1 MDTRD
6 ALGAV
11 NTVFVFISLLGVFS
25 QLRRI
30 WSRKTEEKHHNNPA
44 KLLSLNQF
52 TMSFF
57 AYLSFFVYGYSIAP
71 FNHYIVWP
79 RLIASALVWF
89 ILFEIWHDRRDRLS
103 FISLAIIS
111 ISFLCAVLGLLSGN
125 SYSDESKLISQ
136 SLILVVTVLLAQGY
150 FHQMTLIYKHGDTG
164 AVDLKMSQFIL
175 MMDISTIAFALSIGI
190 DEGWP
195 LLCLA
200 SVSGMTKLVIMYQFR
215 WVRLS
220 KNAKQKRQVC

>member
-6 ALGAV
+6 ALGAL

-30 WSRKTEEKHHNNPA
+30 WSRKKSKKYHSNPA

-57 AYLSFFVYGYSIAP
+57 AYLSFFVYGYSIEP

-103 FISLAIIS
+103 FISLSIIS
-111 ISFLCAVLGLLSGN
+111 ISFLCAAVGLLAGN
-125 SYSDESKLISQ
+125 SYSDQSKLISQ

-150 FHQMTLIYKHGDTG
+150 FHQMMLIYKHGETG
-164 AVDLKMSQFIL
+164 AVDLKMSQFTL

-200 SVSGMTKLVIMYQFR
+200 IVSGITKLIIMYQFR

-220 KNAKQKRQVC
+220 ENANQKRQVC

>member
-1 MDTRD
+1 M
-6 ALGAV
+6 LIQNVFGVV
-11 NTVFVFISLLGVFS
+11 NTVFVFVSLLGIFS

-30 WSRKTEEKHHNNPA
+30 WARKKDEEHHNNPS

-57 AYLSFFVYGYSIAP
+57 AYLSFFVYGYSIEP

-89 ILFEIWHDRRDRLS
+89 ILYEIWHDRRDRLS
-103 FISLAIIS
+103 AISLSIIS
-111 ISFLCAVLGLLSGN
+111 ISFLCAVVGLISGN

-136 SLILVVTVLLAQGY
+136 SLILGVTLLLAQGY
-150 FHQMTLIYKHGDTG
+150 LHQITLIYKHGDIG

-200 SVSGMTKLVIMYQFR
+200 TVSGMTKLIIMYQFR
-215 WVRLS
+215 WVRCS
-220 KNAKQKRQVC
+220 ESAQKKRLAS

>member
-6 ALGAV
+6 ALGAL
-11 NTVFVFISLLGVFS
+11 NTIFVFVSLLGVLS

-30 WSRKTEEKHHNNPA
+30 WSRKKDEEYQSKPA
-44 KLLSLNQF
+44 QLLSLNQF

-57 AYLSFFVYGYSIAP
+57 AYLSFFVYGYSIEP

-79 RLIASALVWF
+79 RLIASALVWL
-89 ILFEIWHDRRDRLS
+89 ILFEIWHDRRDKLS
-103 FISLAIIS
+103 LISLSSIS
-111 ISFLCAVLGLLSGN
+111 IFFLCGVVGLVSGN

-136 SLILVVTVLLAQGY
+136 SLILVVTILLAQGY
-150 FHQMTLIYKHGDTG
+150 FHQMMLIYKHGDTG

-175 MMDISTIAFALSIGI
+175 MMDISTIAFSLSIGI

-195 LLCLA
+195 LLFLA
-200 SVSGMTKLVIMYQFR
+200 SVSGVTKLVIMYQFR

-220 KNAKQKRQVC
+220 ETARQRRQLC

>member
-1 MDTRD
+1 LDTRD
-6 ALGAV
+6 ALGAL
-11 NTVFVFISLLGVFS
+11 NTIFVFVSLLGVLS

-30 WSRKTEEKHHNNPA
+30 WSRKKDEEYQSKPA
-44 KLLSLNQF
+44 QLLSLNQF

-57 AYLSFFVYGYSIAP
+57 AYLSFFVYGYSIEP

-79 RLIASALVWF
+79 RLIASALVWL
-89 ILFEIWHDRRDRLS
+89 ILFEIWHDRRDKLS
-103 FISLAIIS
+103 LISLSSIS
-111 ISFLCAVLGLLSGN
+111 IFFLCGVVGLVSGN

-136 SLILVVTVLLAQGY
+136 SLILVVTILLAQGY
-150 FHQMTLIYKHGDTG
+150 FHQMMLIYKHGDTG

-195 LLCLA
+195 LLFLA
-200 SVSGMTKLVIMYQFR
+200 SVSGVTKLVIMYQFR

-220 KNAKQKRQVC
+220 ETARQRRQLC

>member
-1 MDTRD
+1 VF
-6 ALGAV
+6 GVV
-11 NTVFVFISLLGVFS
+11 NTVFVFVSLLGIFS

-30 WSRKTEEKHHNNPA
+30 WARKKDEEHHNNPS

-57 AYLSFFVYGYSIAP
+57 AYLSFFVYGYSIEP

-89 ILFEIWHDRRDRLS
+89 ILYEIWHDRRDKMS
-103 FISLAIIS
+103 VASLAIAS
-111 ISFLCAVLGLLSGN
+111 VFLVCGTMGLITGSV
-125 SYSDESKLISQ
+125 YSDQSRFISQ
-136 SLILVVTVLLAQGY
+136 SLILVVTLLLAQGY
-150 FHQMTLIYKHGDTG
+150 FHQISLIYKHGETG

-200 SVSGMTKLVIMYQFR
+200 TVSGVTKLIIMYQFR
-215 WVRLS
+215 WVRRN
-220 KNAKQKRQVC
+220 KKAKQKRFVAKI